1 MVALKDLMNSINVY
15 NLDCRPKNSKMPVN
29 IEQREGWLFNPT
41 ILLTLIMIIPLLLAV
56 LVKK

>member
-1 MVALKDLMNSINVY
+1 MNFYNKNEFWMLIFALGLMY
-15 NLDCRPKNSKMPVN
+15 
-29 IEQREGWLFNPT
+29 WLFNPT